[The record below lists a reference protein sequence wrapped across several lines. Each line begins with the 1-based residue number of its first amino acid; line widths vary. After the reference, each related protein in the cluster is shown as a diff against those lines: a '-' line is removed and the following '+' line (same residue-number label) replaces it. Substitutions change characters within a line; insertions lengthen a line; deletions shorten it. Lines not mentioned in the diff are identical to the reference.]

1 MQKATD
7 SRRELKSQV
16 KVHWDTLNPGYEVD
30 FVNSNLK
37 GGKRKTKNR
46 LDT

>member
-7 SRRELKSQV
+7 LWREIKRHV
-16 KVHWDTLNPGYEVD
+16 KAQRETLNPGYEVD

-46 LDT
+46 LDA